1 MSHKLLIVDDEEPI
15 LFAMRE
21 YFTTRGYA
29 VDCARELEEAE
40 ALISNVKYDLVI
52 ADMRLSGIQAAEGLE
67 LVAFVRQRCFS
78 ARIIIMTAYGTSEME
93 GEAWRLGVDFFLH
106 KPQPLPQ
113 VAQIVENLLGSRI
126 CA

>member
-1 MSHKLLIVDDEEPI
+1 VPRKLLIVDDEEPI

-21 YFTTRGYA
+21 YFTTRGFE

-40 ALISNVKYDLVI
+40 ALITNLQYDLVI
-52 ADMRLSGIQAAEGLE
+52 ADLRLSGIQGAEGLE

-93 GEAWRLGVDFFLH
+93 GEADRLGVDCFLH
-106 KPQPLPQ
+106 KPVPLPQ
-113 VAQIVENLLGSRI
+113 MAQIVDSLLGSRI

>member
-1 MSHKLLIVDDEEPI
+1 MPRMLVVDDEEPI

-21 YFTTRGYA
+21 YFTTCGYE
-29 VDCARELEEAE
+29 VDVARELEEAE
-40 ALISNVKYDLVI
+40 ALISNVQYALVI
-52 ADMRLSGIQAAEGLE
+52 ADMRLTGIQAAEGLE

-93 GEAWRLGVDFFLH
+93 GEACRLGVDFFLH
-106 KPQPLPQ
+106 KPQPLPE
-113 VAQIVENLLGSRI
+113 VARIVENLRGNRI

>member
-1 MSHKLLIVDDEEPI
+1 MPRKILVVDDEEPI

-21 YFTTRGYA
+21 YFTTCGYE

-40 ALISNVKYDLVI
+40 ALISNIHYALVI
-52 ADMRLSGIQAAEGLE
+52 ADMRLTGIQAAEGLE
-67 LVAFVRQRCFS
+67 LVAFVRQRCFR
-78 ARIIIMTAYGTSEME
+78 ARVIIMTAYGTAEME

-106 KPQPLPQ
+106 KPQPLPE
-113 VAQIVENLLGSRI
+113 VAQIVESLLENEV

>member
-1 MSHKLLIVDDEEPI
+1 MPRKMLVVDDEEPI

-21 YFTTRGYA
+21 YFTTCGYE

-40 ALISNVKYDLVI
+40 ALISNMEYALVI
-52 ADMRLSGIQAAEGLE
+52 ADMRLTGIQGAEGLE

-78 ARIIIMTAYGTSEME
+78 ARVIIMTAYGTAEAE
-93 GEAWRLGVDFFLH
+93 GEARRLGVDSFLH
-106 KPQPLPQ
+106 KPQPLPE
-113 VAQIVENLLGSRI
+113 VAQIVENLLGSKV

>member
-1 MSHKLLIVDDEEPI
+1 MPRKLLIVDDEEPI

-40 ALISNVKYDLVI
+40 ALISNIQYDLVI
-52 ADMRLSGIQAAEGLE
+52 ADMRLTGIQAAEGLE

-106 KPQPLPQ
+106 KPQPLPE
-113 VAQIVENLLGSRI
+113 VAQIVETLLGSKI